1 VSAAVI
7 STLIFA
13 SPGASAF
20 SGSRTDSGQPMKA
33 TGDGRGGVTLAQ
45 VTARARATVDP
56 SADYWH
62 ALAVKRLKIIGKRER
77 RIVAL
82 LVRIHKLRAGGRKR
96 VDGIASRSG
105 SAASPASIICSV
117 FGSHCSE
124 AISVATCESHLNV
137 HAVNAGNDGRA
148 GTADDYDGLFQF
160 GSFARAHYGFAWDAL
175 TQARAAYRYWRDAG
189 WSPWQCRPT

>member
-1 VSAAVI
+1 MNSWQRGDGSQSAAAPMFQRHDGGGRVRYG
-7 STLIFA
+7 LLA
-13 SPGASAF
+13 S
-20 SGSRTDSGQPMKA
+20 
-33 TGDGRGGVTLAQ
+33 
-45 VTARARATVDP
+45 DP

-62 ALAVKRLKIIGKRER
+62 ALAVKRLHLLGKRER

-82 LVRIHKLRAGGRKR
+82 LVRIHKLRAGQSP
-96 VDGIASRSG
+96 SRSRVAGNG
-105 SAASPASIICSV
+105 SDGSPASIICSV

-137 HAVNAGNDGRA
+137 YARNGQ
-148 GTADDYDGLFQF
+148 YLGLFQF

-189 WSPWQCRPT
+189 WSPWQCQP

>member
-1 VSAAVI
+1 MATTAASI
-7 STLIFA
+7 LIFA

-20 SGSRTDSGQPMKA
+20 SGSRTDAEQSRSTVPAQTA
-33 TGDGRGGVTLAQ
+33 LRGSAFS
-45 VTARARATVDP
+45 DP

-62 ALAVKRLKIIGKRER
+62 ALAVKRLHLLAKRER

-82 LVRIHKLRAGGRKR
+82 LVRIHKLRAHEPQAQAG
-96 VDGIASRSG
+96 RSG
-105 SAASPASIICSV
+105 NRARGGPASIICSV
-117 FGSHCSE
+117 FGAHCSE

-160 GSFARAHYGFAWDAL
+160 GSFARARYGFAWDAL

-189 WSPWQCRPT
+189 WSPWQCQP

>member
-20 SGSRTDSGQPMKA
+20 SGSRTDSGL
-33 TGDGRGGVTLAQ
+33 GRGSGTYSPKVWEQ
-45 VTARARATVDP
+45 VGAGPELHEGIAESGKPDP

-62 ALAVKRLKIIGKRER
+62 ALATKRLKIIGKRER

-82 LVRIHKLRAGGRKR
+82 LVRIHKLRAGRT
-96 VDGIASRSG
+96 SRAREYSG
-105 SAASPASIICSV
+105 KTAASPASIICSV
-117 FGSHCSE
+117 FGAHCSE
-124 AISVATCESHLNV
+124 AISVANCESHLNV
-137 HAVNAGNDGRA
+137 YARNGQ
-148 GTADDYDGLFQF
+148 YLGLFQF

-189 WSPWQCRPT
+189 WSPWQCQP

>member
-1 VSAAVI
+1 MSAAVI

-20 SGSRTDSGQPMKA
+20 SGSRTDSGDNSLR
-33 TGDGRGGVTLAQ
+33 TR
-45 VTARARATVDP
+45 TVLVSSDP

-62 ALAVKRLKIIGKRER
+62 ALATKRLKIIGKRER

-82 LVRIHKLRAGGRKR
+82 LVRIHKLRAGHLKPRAG
-96 VDGIASRSG
+96 VGTG
-105 SAASPASIICSV
+105 GSPARIICSV

-137 HAVNAGNDGRA
+137 YARNGQ
-148 GTADDYDGLFQF
+148 YLGLFQF
-160 GSFARAHYGFAWDAL
+160 GSFARARYGFAWDAL

-189 WSPWQCRPT
+189 WSPWQCQP

>member
-1 VSAAVI
+1 MATTAASI
-7 STLIFA
+7 LIFA

-20 SGSRTDSGQPMKA
+20 SGSRTDAEQSRSTVPAQTA
-33 TGDGRGGVTLAQ
+33 LRGSAFS
-45 VTARARATVDP
+45 DP

-62 ALAVKRLKIIGKRER
+62 ALAVKRLHLLAKRVR

-82 LVRIHKLRAGGRKR
+82 LVRIHKLRATERR
-96 VDGIASRSG
+96 HHRSSTPG
-105 SAASPASIICSV
+105 YLGQTSPAQIICRV

-137 HAVNAGNDGRA
+137 YARNGQ
-148 GTADDYDGLFQF
+148 YLGLFQF

-175 TQARAAYRYWRDAG
+175 TQSRAAYRYWRDAG
-189 WSPWQCRPT
+189 WSPWQCQP

>member
-1 VSAAVI
+1 MSAAVI

-20 SGSRTDSGQPMKA
+20 SGSRTDS
-33 TGDGRGGVTLAQ
+33 
-45 VTARARATVDP
+45 VTASVRVAPGAGRASADP

-62 ALAVKRLKIIGKRER
+62 ALATKRLKIIGKRER

-82 LVRIHKLRAGGRKR
+82 LVRIHKLRADPLHGKRTAGAGRSSANS
-96 VDGIASRSG
+96 VRST
-105 SAASPASIICSV
+105 ICSV
-117 FGSHCSE
+117 FGSHCRE

-137 HAVNAGNDGRA
+137 YARNGQ
-148 GTADDYDGLFQF
+148 YLGLFQF

-175 TQARAAYRYWRDAG
+175 TQARAAYRYFLDAG
-189 WSPWQCRPT
+189 WSPWQCRPG

>member
-1 VSAAVI
+1 
-7 STLIFA
+7 
-13 SPGASAF
+13 
-20 SGSRTDSGQPMKA
+20 MKA

-137 HAVNAGNDGRA
+137 YARNGQ
-148 GTADDYDGLFQF
+148 YLGLFQF